1 MVREM
6 SMRATGNQ
14 ASLNWLQRDP
24 GLTWLD
30 RSRSLNAGLFD
41 PRPYAMPPGV
51 PRDRVRAVEEAFLK
65 TLKDPE
71 FVAEAEK
78 TRMTLNPIPGT
89 TVHNMIVDGLSMPA
103 ALKEKLKP
111 ILAPK
116 G

>member
-1 MVREM
+1 
-6 SMRATGNQ
+6 
-14 ASLNWLQRDP
+14 
-24 GLTWLD
+24 
-30 RSRSLNAGLFD
+30 LFD
-41 PRPYAMPPGV
+41 PHPYAMPPGV
-51 PRDRVRAVEEAFLK
+51 PRDRVRAVETAFLK

-78 TRMTLNPIPGT
+78 TRMTLNRIPGT
-89 TVHNMIVDGLSMPA
+89 TLHNMIVEGLSTPA

>member
-1 MVREM
+1 
-6 SMRATGNQ
+6 
-14 ASLNWLQRDP
+14 
-24 GLTWLD
+24 
-30 RSRSLNAGLFD
+30 
-41 PRPYAMPPGV
+41 MPPGV
-51 PRDRVRAVEEAFLK
+51 PRDHVRAVEAAFLK

-89 TVHNMIVDGLSMPA
+89 TLHNMIVEGLSMPA